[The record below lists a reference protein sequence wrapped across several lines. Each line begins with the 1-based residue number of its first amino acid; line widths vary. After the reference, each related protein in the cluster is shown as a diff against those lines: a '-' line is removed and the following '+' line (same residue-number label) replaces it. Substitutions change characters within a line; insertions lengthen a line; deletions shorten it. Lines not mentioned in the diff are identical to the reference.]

1 MPEKKIRTK
10 EELRDH
16 FGEPVLR
23 TVERQLDKLDGH
35 CRHFIELSPFLVL
48 SSAGP
53 GGADASPKGDP
64 PGFVKVIDDE
74 TLLIPDRLGNRR
86 VDSMM
91 NIVDSPGVGI
101 IFFVPGV
108 EETLRV
114 NGEAEITT
122 DPALLAPLS
131 MKGKCPEAG
140 LLIRVREAYFHCGK
154 SIIRSKLWDPE
165 TRIERSAFPTLG
177 RIVADQV
184 PGRNVEEEDATTE
197 RVNRENLY

>member
-1 MPEKKIRTK
+1 MPDKKIRAK
-10 EELRDH
+10 EALRDF

-53 GGADASPKGDP
+53 EGADASPKGDP
-64 PGFVKVIDDE
+64 PGFVKVIDDN

-122 DPALLAPLS
+122 DPALLEPLS
-131 MKGKCPEAG
+131 MKGKCPAAG
-140 LLIRVREAYFHCGK
+140 LVINVREAFFHCGK

-184 PGRNVEEEDATTE
+184 PGRKVEEEDATTE

>member
-10 EELRDH
+10 EELRNF

-23 TVERQLDKLDGH
+23 TVERQLDKLDSH

-48 SSAGP
+48 STAGP

-74 TLLIPDRLGNRR
+74 TLLIPDRRGNRR

-114 NGEAEITT
+114 NGEAKITT

-197 RVNRENLY
+197 RVNREHLY

>member
-1 MPEKKIRTK
+1 
-10 EELRDH
+10 
-16 FGEPVLR
+16 
-23 TVERQLDKLDGH
+23 
-35 CRHFIELSPFLVL
+35 
-48 SSAGP
+48 
-53 GGADASPKGDP
+53 PKGDP
-64 PGFVKVIDDE
+64 PGFVKVIDDK
-74 TLLIPDRLGNRR
+74 TLLIPDRRGNRR